1 MYTLAV
7 IMMACLFVYKRI
19 DTVVT
24 YVDIR
29 AKRAEILKAEQG
41 YIQRL
46 RDTAKRL
53 VSVYENSLELP
64 ASQWRDINGK
74 ERPYVYISWRGHVNK
89 PEDLRVEL
97 QDGVEFDLCTVI
109 DDNPRQS
116 EWVKV
121 GVKILLLDGD
131 NITISVDGYQA
142 RTFSHVDT
150 YAKFNEI
157 CEFIKDSILMSMNE
171 VKFGKA
177 SLPKIEGWSRKK
189 ESFENL

>member
-7 IMMACLFVYKRI
+7 IMMACLFVHKRI

-150 YAKFNEI
+150 YAKFNEV
-157 CEFIKDSILMSMNE
+157 CEFIKDSILMSMND

-177 SLPKIEGWSRKK
+177 SLPET
-189 ESFENL
+189 ED

>member
-7 IMMACLFVYKRI
+7 IMMACLFVHKRI

-29 AKRAEILKAEQG
+29 AKRAEILKAEQE

-53 VSVYENSLELP
+53 VNAYEDSLELP

-74 ERPYVYISWRGHVNK
+74 ERPYVYISWRGHDKK
-89 PEDLRVEL
+89 PEDLWVEL

>member
-1 MYTLAV
+1 M
-7 IMMACLFVYKRI
+7 
-19 DTVVT
+19 VT
-24 YVDIR
+24 YADIR
-29 AKRAEILKAEQG
+29 AKQAEILKAEQE

-53 VSVYENSLELP
+53 VSVYEGSLELP

-116 EWVKV
+116 ASVKV
-121 GVKILLLDGD
+121 AVKIVLLDGD

-142 RTFSHVDT
+142 RTFSHVDS
-150 YAKFNEI
+150 YAKFNEV
-157 CEFIKDSILMSMNE
+157 CEFIKDSILMSMND

>member
-1 MYTLAV
+1 MV
-7 IMMACLFVYKRI
+7 ACLFVHKRI

-24 YVDIR
+24 YADIR
-29 AKRAEILKAEQG
+29 AKQVEILEAERE

-53 VSVYENSLELP
+53 VNAYEDSLSLP

-74 ERPYVYISWRGHVNK
+74 ERPYVYISWRGQDKK
-89 PEDLRVEL
+89 PEDLWVEL
-97 QDGVEFDLCTVI
+97 HDGVVFDLYTVV

-116 EWVKV
+116 ASVKV
-121 GVKILLLDGD
+121 GVKIMLLDGD
-131 NITISVDGYQA
+131 NITVSVDCYQA

-150 YAKFNEI
+150 DAKLNEI
-157 CEFIKDSILMSMNE
+157 CGFIKDSILMSMND

-177 SLPKIEGWSRKK
+177 SLPETRGWCC
-189 ESFENL
+189 

>member
-1 MYTLAV
+1 M
-7 IMMACLFVYKRI
+7 
-19 DTVVT
+19 VT
-24 YVDIR
+24 YADIR
-29 AKRAEILKAEQG
+29 AKQAEILEAKQE

-53 VSVYENSLELP
+53 VSVYEDSLELP

-74 ERPYVYISWRGHVNK
+74 ERPYVYISWCGHDNK

-109 DDNPRQS
+109 DDNPRQTAS
-116 EWVKV
+116 VKV
-121 GVKILLLDGD
+121 GVKIVLLDGD

-150 YAKFNEI
+150 YAKINEV
-157 CEFIKDSILMSMNE
+157 CEFIKDSILMSMND

-177 SLPKIEGWSRKK
+177 SLPKIEDWSRK
-189 ESFENL
+189 

>member
-7 IMMACLFVYKRI
+7 IMMACLFVHKRI

-24 YVDIR
+24 YADIR
-29 AKRAEILKAEQG
+29 AKRAEILKAEQE

-53 VSVYENSLELP
+53 VSVYEDSLELP

-74 ERPYVYISWRGHVNK
+74 ERPYVNILWNGHNTK

-97 QDGVEFDLCTVI
+97 QDGVAFNLWTVV

-116 EWVKV
+116 TSVKV
-121 GVKILLLDGD
+121 GIQILLLDGD

-150 YAKFNEI
+150 DAKINEV
-157 CEFIKDSILMSMNE
+157 CEFIKDSILMSMND

-177 SLPKIEGWSRKK
+177 SLPKTEGWSRKK